1 MKEKVK
7 IYWSPDTF
15 DKELDWNVLYYTP
28 TFLHD
33 ELMKNKI
40 KDIPKNNNLFICP
53 AVRDLT
59 SKIMV
64 IKNTLHS
71 HYKIKQKE
79 DSSYEFE
86 VLSKNHITLLF
97 PHVPNLKN
105 CILISYSLPFLLY
118 SEEDITMTLTSPY
131 FSNSPHLMYG
141 SIVPGK
147 FNISKWFRP
156 LNLEFNLWPGID
168 EFKIKKEEDIAY
180 VHFDTEKEIELVRFD
195 MTERIK
201 KISLTLGTSGRWEKM
216 IPLQERYQRFKRSQ
230 INKIL
235 INEIKKNIVE

>member
-7 IYWSPDTF
+7 IYWSPDNF
-15 DKELDWNVLYYTP
+15 DKQNDWNVLYYDP

-33 ELMKNKI
+33 ELMQNKK

-53 AVRDLT
+53 AVNNLT
-59 SKIMV
+59 SKVMV
-64 IKNTLHS
+64 IKNTLRS

-86 VLSKNHITLLF
+86 PLSKNYIHLRF

-105 CILISYSLPFLLY
+105 CILASYAMSFLLY
-118 SEEDITMTLTSPY
+118 SEEDINMTLTSPY
-131 FSNSPHLMYG
+131 FSNSPHLRYG

-156 LNLEFNLWPGID
+156 INLEFNLWNKID
-168 EFKIKKEEDIAY
+168 EFKIEKEEDIAY
-180 VHFDTEKEIELVRFD
+180 CHFDTEKEIELIRFD
-195 MTERIK
+195 VTE
-201 KISLTLGTSGRWEKM
+201 KIQKIYYTLGTSSIWEKM
-216 IPLQERYQRFKRSQ
+216 IPLQERYQRFKRSK